1 MLKKLVVLGV
11 AGLMGMFLMVGS
23 SYGRQTGGGNQP
35 GGGGCGGGQQD
46 QCEASPTLQATIGM
60 DVKLD
65 FDVCVEWP
73 EDLCGY
79 NGCEQA
85 IIAQKGH
92 GNYGVIHQ
100 TGENFALIYQDGNQ
114 NWAYA
119 YQDVIGGALALI
131 FQNGNSNGASV
142 TQNAAASALV
152 YQQGNSNIGIIS
164 QQ

>member
-23 SYGRQTGGGNQP
+23 SYGKQDR
-35 GGGGCGGGQQD
+35 GGCGGGQQD
-46 QCEASPTLQATIGM
+46 QCEVSPTLQATIGM

-79 NGCEQA
+79 KGCEQA
-85 IIAQKGH
+85 IIAQTGK
-92 GNYGVIHQ
+92 GNYGVIDQ

-119 YQDVIGGALALI
+119 NQDVIGGGALALI
-131 FQNGNSNGASV
+131 FQNGNSNEASV
-142 TQNAAASALV
+142 TQTAAASALV

>member
-1 MLKKLVVLGV
+1 
-11 AGLMGMFLMVGS
+11 MVGS
-23 SYGRQTGGGNQP
+23 SYGWECR
-35 GGGGCGGGQQD
+35 QD
-46 QCEASPTLQATIGM
+46 QCEASPTLKATIGM

-85 IIAQKGH
+85 IIAQTGH
-92 GNYGVIHQ
+92 YNYGEIHQ
-100 TGENFALIYQDGNQ
+100 TGANFALIYQDGNQ

-119 YQDVIGGALALI
+119 NQAVTEGGALALI

-142 TQNAAASALV
+142 TQTAAASALV
-152 YQQGNSNIGIIS
+152 YQQGSSNIGIIS

>member
-1 MLKKLVVLGV
+1 MLKKLVVLGI

-23 SYGRQTGGGNQP
+23 SYAKYSQ
-35 GGGGCGGGQQD
+35 GGGGCGGSQD
-46 QCEASPTLQATIGM
+46 QCEVNPTSTLQATIGM

-85 IIAQKGH
+85 IIAQKGQ
-92 GNYGVIHQ
+92 GNYGEIDQ
-100 TGENFALIYQDGNQ
+100 TGANFALIYQNGNY

-119 YQDVIGGALALI
+119 YQDVENGGALALI
-131 FQNGNSNGASV
+131 FQNGSSNGASV

-152 YQQGNSNIGIIS
+152 YQEGSYNIGIIS

>member
-23 SYGRQTGGGNQP
+23 SYGLPQ

-46 QCEASPTLQATIGM
+46 QCEVSPTLQATIGM

-79 NGCEQA
+79 DGCEQA

-92 GNYGVIHQ
+92 YNYGVIHQ

-119 YQDVIGGALALI
+119 NQDGGGALALI

-142 TQNAAASALV
+142 TQTAAASALV

>member
-1 MLKKLVVLGV
+1 MLKKLVVLGI

-23 SYGRQTGGGNQP
+23 SYGNDKSKNCDDECKVDNP
-35 GGGGCGGGQQD
+35 
-46 QCEASPTLQATIGM
+46 LQATIGV

-85 IIAQKGH
+85 VIAQTGKGNF
-92 GNYGVIHQ
+92 GKIVQ
-100 TGENFALIYQDGNQ
+100 TGDDFALIYQNGNY

-119 YQDVIGGALALI
+119 YQYVDNGGALALI
-131 FQNGNSNGASV
+131 FQNGDGNGASV
-142 TQNAAASALV
+142 TQTAAASALV
-152 YQQGNSNIGIIS
+152 YQQGCGNTGIIS
-164 QQ
+164 QY

>member
-23 SYGRQTGGGNQP
+23 SYGGDHGNP
-35 GGGGCGGGQQD
+35 PNSGGCGGGQQD
-46 QCEASPTLQATIGM
+46 QCEASPTLKATIGM

-73 EDLCGY
+73 EYLCGY
-79 NGCEQA
+79 EGCEQA
-85 IIAQKGH
+85 IIAQTGQ
-92 GNYGVIHQ
+92 GNYGEIHQ
-100 TGENFALIYQDGNQ
+100 TGENFALIYQDGSQ

-119 YQDVIGGALALI
+119 YQNVNEGALALI
-131 FQNGNSNGASV
+131 FQNGSSNGASV

-152 YQQGNSNIGIIS
+152 YQQGSSNIGIIS

>member
-23 SYGRQTGGGNQP
+23 SYGEGYWNP
-35 GGGGCGGGQQD
+35 PNSGGCGGGQQD
-46 QCEASPTLQATIGM
+46 QCEASPKLQATIGM

-79 NGCEQA
+79 DGCEQA
-85 IIAQKGH
+85 IIAQTGH
-92 GNYGVIHQ
+92 GNYGEIHQ
-100 TGENFALIYQDGNQ
+100 TGENFALIYQDGEN
-114 NWAYA
+114 NSAYA
-119 YQDVIGGALALI
+119 SQNGGALALI
-131 FQNGNSNGASV
+131 FQNGSSNGASV

-152 YQQGNSNIGIIS
+152 YQQGSSNIGIIS

>member
-23 SYGRQTGGGNQP
+23 SYGEDHWNP
-35 GGGGCGGGQQD
+35 PNSGGCGGGQQD
-46 QCEASPTLQATIGM
+46 QCEASPTLKATIGM

-85 IIAQKGH
+85 IIAQTGQ
-92 GNYGVIHQ
+92 GNYGEIHQ

-114 NWAYA
+114 NWAVA
-119 YQDVIGGALALI
+119 NQDGGGALALI
-131 FQNGNSNGASV
+131 FQNGSSNGASV